1 MTHTKHEQDPRN
13 IHANVIERNPFDYPW
28 TSTNAPRDNEQGE
41 SVSAKQKLNA
51 ACIIGSAIIAGLLG
65 VLSQSFFVFIVA
77 ASIIIAVEIY
87 SGSIRL
93 N

>member
-1 MTHTKHEQDPRN
+1 
-13 IHANVIERNPFDYPW
+13 
-28 TSTNAPRDNEQGE
+28 
-41 SVSAKQKLNA
+41 VSAKQKLNA

-65 VLSQSFFVFIVA
+65 VLSQSFVVFIVA